1 MLGTESIFQKILRR
15 KEIPR
20 GNPRGTKKMT
30 QTLTRAE
37 ELRNDL
43 DNLHYNKKYLIEAL
57 ATLELVGKT
66 NTWEYQKAEIN
77 LNIIN
82 KNIRR
87 IEAEVEKIEADEFN
101 YDY

>member
-1 MLGTESIFQKILRR
+1 
-15 KEIPR
+15 
-20 GNPRGTKKMT
+20 MT

-57 ATLELVGKT
+57 AALELVGKT

-87 IEAEVEKIEADEFN
+87 IEAELEKEEEN
-101 YDY
+101 EMMDYLYNRFINEDDLHHWSND

>member
-1 MLGTESIFQKILRR
+1 
-15 KEIPR
+15 
-20 GNPRGTKKMT
+20 MT

-43 DNLHYNKKYLIEAL
+43 DNIHYNKKYLIETL
-57 ATLELVGKT
+57 AALELVGKT

-82 KNIRR
+82 KNIIR
-87 IEAEVEKIEADEFN
+87 IEAELEKIEADEFN

>member
-1 MLGTESIFQKILRR
+1 
-15 KEIPR
+15 
-20 GNPRGTKKMT
+20 MT

-57 ATLELVGKT
+57 AALELVSKT

-87 IEAEVEKIEADEFN
+87 IEAELEKEEEN
-101 YDY
+101 EMMDYLYNRFINEDDLHHWSND